1 MTLHRRTATR
11 ICALLVSLSLSCAVI
26 GAEEGVKRSVPIT
39 FSGLTKSL
47 GEILRARPAL
57 NAVIDSLSFSFDRI
71 VDGAL
76 PQSFDC
82 DAELGEYLSQEG
94 PLYYESLAEIIR
106 RSLEENIRAVG
117 SGAFAMVS
125 ASEDNGISYIWI
137 EVQCESAVLLP
148 VYVETAD
155 GRLLYS
161 FAIPG
166 DLVCSLSLAVRVD
179 SAQTM
184 ESGPGAGVSIDVERL
199 SVRVSRPEA
208 VEEDGGEGDGGE
220 RFPAIVL
227 LGDEAQTASASDV
240 FVDLSCEWT
249 LRGEITGDGED
260 AEAAPRWIPYER
272 IAAGDYEW
280 ATWSMRKFAYTVEVD
295 VDPDS
300 DSGLIVA
307 RFDTDDQPSNDG
319 LVITFTDDSG
329 SERLQIREAALSA
342 R

>member
-1 MTLHRRTATR
+1 MATR
-11 ICALLVSLSLSCAVI
+11 VCALLVSLSLSCAVA
-26 GAEEGVKRSVPIT
+26 GAEEGVKRSVPIP

-106 RSLEENIRAVG
+106 QALEENIRAVG

-161 FAIPG
+161 FAIPC

-179 SAQTM
+179 SAQALA
-184 ESGPGAGVSIDVERL
+184 GGAGAGVSIDVERL
-199 SVRVSRPEA
+199 SVRVSRPES
-208 VEEDGGEGDGGE
+208 VEGDEDEGEGDGGE
-220 RFPAIVL
+220 RFPAVAM
-227 LGDEAQTASASDV
+227 LGDDALSASVSDV

-249 LRGEITGDGED
+249 LRGETTGDGED
-260 AEAAPRWIPYER
+260 AEAAPRWIPYGR

-280 ATWSMRKFAYTVEVD
+280 ATWSMRELAYTVEVD